1 MALNRTKERRQLL
14 ASDIRRSQT
23 EVASA
28 LKELLNLLISDVKDS
43 LVAAEGIE
51 LTRLQGEA
59 RALDK
64 LLTMVTKEP
73 SSIKRPEGD

>member
-23 EVASA
+23 EAALA

-64 LLTMVTKEP
+64 LLTTVTKEP